1 MMLTNLMNELL
12 TESYDTYKTSLVY
25 FSFTLVMIPLIS
37 KTVHPVTMMFYL
49 MLFSSTVCLKMSL
62 IYKNSWFSYMLFLSM
77 VGGML
82 VMFLYFVSTTPNEP
96 NSISKKEMN
105 HMLTMMISTLMI
117 MLMIMYFFDS
127 FTMISVENNFNMNLT
142 MNIMPWSNYI
152 NFNSFQMY
160 SLNYKTT
167 LLVMIYLL
175 FTLYSLLKMCMKYY
189 GPLRQRY

>member
-105 HMLTMMISTLMI
+105 HMLTMMISTLMV